1 MLTKKVDTVL
11 KVLNKAIDDLYAVE
25 EQQQAIADKAY
36 QCAAAAHARARN
48 AQAEQERAARVRSK
62 LEELIR

>member
-11 KVLNKAIDDLYAVE
+11 KALYKVIDDLYAVE

-36 QCAAAAHARARN
+36 QSAAAATLRARN
-48 AQAEQERAARVRSK
+48 AQTEQERAARVRSK
-62 LEELIR
+62 LEELIL